1 VNLVVN
7 GIQAI
12 SQAGRPGRISVAAS
26 PGPAGRAWL
35 SVSDDGPGVP
45 PHLAERIFEP
55 FFTTKPEGQGTGLG
69 LAICY
74 RIAEE
79 HGGTIR
85 LERSAAGG
93 ACFVVD
99 LPAAPGA

>member
-1 VNLVVN
+1 VC
-7 GIQAI
+7 
-12 SQAGRPGRISVAAS
+12 
-26 PGPAGRAWL
+26 L

-45 PHLAERIFEP
+45 PDLVTRVFEP

-69 LAICY
+69 LSICY

-79 HGGTIR
+79 HGGTVR
-85 LERSAAGG
+85 LERGATKG

-99 LPAAPGA
+99 LPAAPAA

>member
-1 VNLVVN
+1 MNASQAMGGQGRIHVETGPGAPGRVRL
-7 GIQAI
+7 AI
-12 SQAGRPGRISVAAS
+12 SDS
-26 PGPAGRAWL
+26 
-35 SVSDDGPGVP
+35 GPGVP
-45 PHLAERIFEP
+45 PEIAERIFEP

-69 LAICY
+69 LSICY

-85 LERSAAGG
+85 LEKGPQGG

-99 LPAAPGA
+99 LPDRAAA